1 METIF
6 TGMAL
11 ALLIILQWFM
21 IWECIRMKGTVAEH
35 STDLRTEMGNLGT
48 LLDEALDFLADSVP
62 KQASLLGQI
71 VQDAQ
76 TTPDLKEV
84 ILSAFLSRINMTG
97 DHASETQPQEREI
110 YEQQPETTEEEITE
124 HTVSSRDGLSG

>member
-11 ALLIILQWFM
+11 GLLIILQWFM
-21 IWECIRMKGTVAEH
+21 IWECIRMKGTVAAH
-35 STDLRTEMGNLGT
+35 STDLRSEMGEIGSM
-48 LLDEALDFLADSVP
+48 LDEALDFLADNVP

-76 TTPDLKEV
+76 TTPDLKEM
-84 ILSAFLSRINMTG
+84 ILSALISRMG
-97 DHASETQPQEREI
+97 MSGEHASEEKPQEREI
-110 YEQQPETTEEEITE
+110 YEQQPETVEEEVI
-124 HTVSSRDGLSG
+124 